1 MAYSNGNIQS
11 LPWKLSAVLYF
22 GNLELSSRKWSGRSF
37 IGNWAIVCPIKLKL
51 SRSVVFDETNKA
63 HICLGVCFIHLLN
76 NRISLDTHIL

>member
-51 SRSVVFDETNKA
+51 SRSVVFDETNKQSTYMPR
-63 HICLGVCFIHLLN
+63 CLLYT
-76 NRISLDTHIL
+76 SA